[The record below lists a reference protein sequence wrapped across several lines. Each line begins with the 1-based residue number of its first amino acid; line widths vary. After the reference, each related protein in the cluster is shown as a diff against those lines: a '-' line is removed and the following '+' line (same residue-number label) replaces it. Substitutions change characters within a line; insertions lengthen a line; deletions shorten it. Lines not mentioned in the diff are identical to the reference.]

1 MTVSDRRRIGR
12 PKDVSLTARREEE
25 IVVAASRHFATE
37 GYHKA
42 DLQLLADELNVGKGT
57 LYRYF
62 KNKEDLFL
70 ATVDRGMKELHSFVQ
85 SRTEPVID
93 PIEKLSVAVRSF
105 LSFFDANPALV
116 ELLIQERA
124 EFRDRLQPTYL
135 RHREANIGPWQEMLR
150 CLISDGR
157 IRKVPV
163 SQITDVLSNLLY
175 GAIFTQYFTR
185 RKVSLENQAD
195 EILDLFF
202 LGLLSD
208 NERLAINAN
217 VSTLK

>member
-1 MTVSDRRRIGR
+1 MTVSDRKKTGR
-12 PKDVSLTARREEE
+12 PRDETLTARREEE
-25 IVVAASRHFATE
+25 ILAVATRHFAAE
-37 GYHKA
+37 GFHNA

-70 ATVDRGMKELHSFVQ
+70 AAVDRGMRELHSYIEA
-85 SRTEPVID
+85 RTLNIVDPV
-93 PIEKLSVAVRSF
+93 ERLRTAVRSF
-105 LSFFDANPALV
+105 LSFFDGNPEIV

-150 CLISDGR
+150 GVINEGR
-157 IRKVPV
+157 VRKVPV
-163 SQITDVLSNLLY
+163 MRITDVLSNLLY
-175 GAIFTQYFTR
+175 GAIFTQHFTR
-185 RKVSLENQAD
+185 KKISLEHQAED
-195 EILDLFF
+195 ILDIFF

-208 NERLAINAN
+208 QERSRSSGA
-217 VSTLK
+217 SSLK